1 MYRLMIDSYVNDGV
15 TVDSGAEVERMKG
28 ERLGDGSYSGNLAKI
43 LNLGKL
49 KMKVVDMTM
58 T

>member
-28 ERLGDGSYSGNLAKI
+28 ERLVDGSAKI